1 MRMFGPG
8 PFGFP
13 RIAPKG
19 GIKIG
24 DAYFEEGTVLSVN
37 PQ

>member
-1 MRMFGPG
+1 MFGPG

-13 RIAPKG
+13 RVAPKG
-19 GIKIG
+19 GIIIG
-24 DAYFEEGTVLSVN
+24 STHFEEGTVLSVN